1 MKEIVQVREKIKNVF
16 FKKLSLL
23 EQDKLVDDILQKFWC
38 DAHDEGFEAL
48 KEFEKENRGK

>member
-16 FKKLSLL
+16 FKKISLL

-48 KEFEKENRGK
+48 KLFEKENRGK